1 MIQLHYA
8 YKRGRGLT
16 FGFWRLDNPEETVYQ
31 AIKAGYRRL
40 DSACDYG
47 NEVQTGKGI
56 ARAIAEGIVKREDLH
71 VTTKLWNTY
80 HHPDHVELACRRSL
94 TDLGLDYVDEYLIHF
109 PISMEFVPFELKYPP
124 EWANMDGNM
133 VIVPNDINKTWQAME
148 SLVAKKLTRTIGVSN
163 FNTQHLRQLLS
174 IAEIRPTTL
183 QVELHPHNPQTK
195 LIAFAKN
202 AGLRVSAF
210 SPLGGLSY
218 ISLSMATADDVLM
231 NNKLVQSIASK
242 YNKTVVQVLLRWAVQ
257 RGTLPISKTNTIH
270 RMSENQEVF
279 DFYLHSA
286 DMAAIGSLCINRRYN
301 DPGVFCNPP
310 CPIYE

>member
-1 MIQLHYA
+1 
-8 YKRGRGLT
+8 
-16 FGFWRLDNPEETVYQ
+16 
-31 AIKAGYRRL
+31 
-40 DSACDYG
+40 
-47 NEVQTGKGI
+47 
-56 ARAIAEGIVKREDLH
+56 
-71 VTTKLWNTY
+71 
-80 HHPDHVELACRRSL
+80 
-94 TDLGLDYVDEYLIHF
+94 
-109 PISMEFVPFELKYPP
+109 
-124 EWANMDGNM
+124 
-133 VIVPNDINKTWQAME
+133 ME
-148 SLVAKKLTRTIGVSN
+148 SLVAKNLTRTIGVSN

-174 IAEIRPTTL
+174 IAEVRPTTL

-231 NNKLVQSIASK
+231 NNTLVQSIASK
-242 YNKTVVQVLLRWAVQ
+242 YNKTVVQVLLRWALQ

-279 DFYLHSA
+279 EFYLHSA
-286 DMAAIGSLCINRRYN
+286 DMAAIGSLCVNRRFN